1 LKLDTRMVLRIT
13 GDPRE
18 EVLPGVLPGGFEAA
32 ALRSPLPARLGP
44 DGGLRLQVR
53 AGNWTVE
60 MAARAAEN
68 LAKFSLAAAQGSWPK
83 QEIWTYRSNDRLRV
97 AVIQGAESIDPSQ
110 ANVPQDW
117 RALPSYRVAAGGSL
131 QIVEHSRGAL
141 PQETNHLNLVREMYL
156 DFSHT
161 GFTVIDTIDGQMR
174 TGWRLDMRRP
184 FTLAHASLGSDDL
197 LVTQGAAAEL
207 TGVEIRSP
215 TVKLSTVAR
224 VAESGGKLP
233 ATGWNQRFDQVNG
246 TLTLPP
252 GHRLLAALGADQAPG
267 AWIEQWSLMDIF
279 LVLLASAVA
288 FRLFGGAYA
297 AVAFLGIALIH
308 QENEVLVWLVLFALV
323 TLVLF
328 RRVPEGRLKRL
339 TRWLNYAALAL
350 LLLQMVPFAVEQIR
364 FAFYPQLADQGWNR
378 GSGELQQLSASVSN
392 APMPVQ
398 VSKLAAPPPPK
409 FESAAPAPEL
419 QEVVIDNPYG
429 LSSLARDK
437 LGIPEPKQRYAPG
450 AMLQAGP
457 GIPQWRYARYDY
469 GWTGPVDAAQS
480 VRFVVLSPGLVAVW
494 RILGVALLIAIF
506 WGMTRGDTEIRSIGR
521 RLFTARGLIAP
532 LALAVLISGTSVT
545 TSRAAETPDKA
556 LLQEMKE
563 RLSRPPAC
571 VPNCAEIMGARVA
584 IDGVSFDVSL
594 DVAAL
599 ANVAVALPTMG
610 QRTDPGAISVDGN
623 AVAGAYR
630 DANQQLWLALK
641 PGAHSVKITG
651 RLSSADAVAML
662 FPQVPRGITVTAQG
676 WDVSGMAGG
685 KLLGNT
691 LQLTRHQSSAHEG
704 AGPQGS
710 DRFSPYVRVR
720 REFNLA
726 LDWSVTTR
734 VERIAPER
742 GGFTLEIPLLPGES
756 VLTGGVDTNG
766 GIRVPASFD
775 TDAGEFTWESALS
788 QADNFELRAPKDK
801 PWSEVWTF
809 RVSPMWRVA
818 FDGTPAVLPE
828 TMQPDSW
835 TYEYYPRAG
844 EVLKLSVSRPAAV
857 VGNTLAIDKV
867 NQEIRV
873 GKRTSDLKLTFT
885 YRSTQ
890 GNPHSIGLPPGARLT
905 AVSVDD
911 KAVPLRAENGQL
923 PLALIPGVH
932 HVQVDWQSDDAAGV
946 ITRSPLVD
954 LQVASSNVTTTLQV
968 GQRWVLFAGG
978 RGVGPAILYWGELV
992 FFTVLALALGRSRYT
1007 PLRTHEW
1014 LLLGL
1019 GLSTFSWSVLLLVVL
1034 WMFAMRWR
1042 EGLQIEVLGQGTFKF
1057 LQAALVALS
1066 CAAALGLLMA
1076 IPYGLLARPDMRI
1089 AGAGQ
1094 YFGSL
1099 SWFNDQSANQ
1109 LPSAWVFSVSL
1120 WWYKA
1125 AMLAWALWL
1134 AFALTRWLPFAWRAL
1149 NVGSFWAQSPAPQV
1163 ST

>member
-1 LKLDTRMVLRIT
+1 
-13 GDPRE
+13 
-18 EVLPGVLPGGFEAA
+18 
-32 ALRSPLPARLGP
+32 
-44 DGGLRLQVR
+44 
-53 AGNWTVE
+53 
-60 MAARAAEN
+60 
-68 LAKFSLAAAQGSWPK
+68 
-83 QEIWTYRSNDRLRV
+83 
-97 AVIQGAESIDPSQ
+97 
-110 ANVPQDW
+110 
-117 RALPSYRVAAGGSL
+117 
-131 QIVEHSRGAL
+131 
-141 PQETNHLNLVREMYL
+141 
-156 DFSHT
+156 
-161 GFTVIDTIDGQMR
+161 
-174 TGWRLDMRRP
+174 
-184 FTLAHASLGSDDL
+184 
-197 LVTQGAAAEL
+197 
-207 TGVEIRSP
+207 
-215 TVKLSTVAR
+215 
-224 VAESGGKLP
+224 
-233 ATGWNQRFDQVNG
+233 
-246 TLTLPP
+246 
-252 GHRLLAALGADQAPG
+252 
-267 AWIEQWSLMDIF
+267 
-279 LVLLASAVA
+279 
-288 FRLFGGAYA
+288 
-297 AVAFLGIALIH
+297 
-308 QENEVLVWLVLFALV
+308 
-323 TLVLF
+323 
-328 RRVPEGRLKRL
+328 
-339 TRWLNYAALAL
+339 
-350 LLLQMVPFAVEQIR
+350 
-364 FAFYPQLADQGWNR
+364 
-378 GSGELQQLSASVSN
+378 
-392 APMPVQ
+392 
-398 VSKLAAPPPPK
+398 
-409 FESAAPAPEL
+409 
-419 QEVVIDNPYG
+419 
-429 LSSLARDK
+429 
-437 LGIPEPKQRYAPG
+437 
-450 AMLQAGP
+450 
-457 GIPQWRYARYDY
+457 
-469 GWTGPVDAAQS
+469 
-480 VRFVVLSPGLVAVW
+480 
-494 RILGVALLIAIF
+494 
-506 WGMTRGDTEIRSIGR
+506 
-521 RLFTARGLIAP
+521 
-532 LALAVLISGTSVT
+532 
-545 TSRAAETPDKA
+545 
-556 LLQEMKE
+556 
-563 RLSRPPAC
+563 
-571 VPNCAEIMGARVA
+571 
-584 IDGVSFDVSL
+584 
-594 DVAAL
+594 
-599 ANVAVALPTMG
+599 
-610 QRTDPGAISVDGN
+610 
-623 AVAGAYR
+623 
-630 DANQQLWLALK
+630 
-641 PGAHSVKITG
+641 
-651 RLSSADAVAML
+651 
-662 FPQVPRGITVTAQG
+662 
-676 WDVSGMAGG
+676 
-685 KLLGNT
+685 
-691 LQLTRHQSSAHEG
+691 
-704 AGPQGS
+704 
-710 DRFSPYVRVR
+710 
-720 REFNLA
+720 
-726 LDWSVTTR
+726 

-742 GGFTLEIPLLPGES
+742 GGFNLEIPLLPGES
-756 VLTGGVDTNG
+756 VLTGGIDTNG

-857 VGNTLAIDKV
+857 AGNTLAIDRV

-873 GKRTSDLKLTFT
+873 GKRTSDLKLNFT

-1057 LQAALVALS
+1057 LQAALLVLS

-1094 YFGSL
+1094 YFGIL

-1149 NVGSFWAQSPAPQV
+1149 NVGSFWAQSPASQV